1 MKNIQRIAAVTTL
14 CLAFPWQALAAGA
27 IAVDEDQDLTAYGAS
42 SGRDSK
48 FEAGRIALGK
58 CVETGHHS
66 CKVAVRYEYCGAY
79 AASWRF
85 SSTGTGRTKAEAIA
99 NALKDCSECKVVV
112 ADCEGAQN
120 ANLLAASYAK

>member
-1 MKNIQRIAAVTTL
+1 MKTMKRIAAVAALTL
-14 CLAFPWQALAAGA
+14 VIPFQAFAAGA

-42 SGRDSK
+42 SGRTNATD
-48 FEAGRIALGK
+48 AGRIALAK

-85 SSTGTGRTKAEAIA
+85 SSTGTGRTKAEAIK
-99 NALKDCSECKVVV
+99 NALRDCKECRVVV
-112 ADCEGAQN
+112 ADCEGSQN
-120 ANLLAASYAK
+120 SSLISASLTH